1 MPGQP
6 DPGGGASSDTLGFGS
21 VTSGHS
27 SATAPAPGWAN
38 PRLKND
44 GLLPNLFRMRG
55 RVARASASLHIRRSG
70 YGGRVAVE
78 SRPTTLSLSP
88 IEDHVAARFTPRT
101 TIARRLTP
109 RSSLR
114 EPTAI
119 DSHVTTVAADAAE
132 DPDST
137 VHIELNFN
145 AFADNVPPTQHAR
158 RAPSYS
164 DPSVQDFADQAL
176 ELAALRAELN
186 RLTRDYDAL
195 LYTLQLRD
203 ARLQRLQHELA
214 ATRARLRDATRE
226 SAPRPMREET
236 GHGGVTVE
244 APRKP
249 QASEALAAAELSVT
263 VDLPPP
269 RAEVADATRAT
280 QLSKAPLEAARR
292 LIPLDHDGE
301 AVALRRDI
309 ITIGRTKENDICI
322 PSRAVS
328 RDHARLLMSPR
339 SVTIVDMDSA
349 NGCFV
354 NDAPVKKQKLQEGDV
369 LRIGDRSY
377 RFTTGP
383 A

>member
-1 MPGQP
+1 MSLQAQIPN
-6 DPGGGASSDTLGFGS
+6 DDREEADASKLAG
-21 VTSGHS
+21 
-27 SATAPAPGWAN
+27 
-38 PRLKND
+38 
-44 GLLPNLFRMRG
+44 
-55 RVARASASLHIRRSG
+55 
-70 YGGRVAVE
+70 
-78 SRPTTLSLSP
+78 
-88 IEDHVAARFTPRT
+88 
-101 TIARRLTP
+101 
-109 RSSLR
+109 

-119 DSHVTTVAADAAE
+119 DSHATTVAADGAA

-145 AFADNVPPTQHAR
+145 AFADDVPPTQHAR
-158 RAPSYS
+158 RAPSYT

-186 RLTRDYDAL
+186 RLARDYDAL

-203 ARLQRLQHELA
+203 ARLQRLQDELA
-214 ATRARLRDATRE
+214 ATRSRLRDATRQSE
-226 SAPRPMREET
+226 ARPQSAVIMEEVR
-236 GHGGVTVE
+236 HDAATVE
-244 APRKP
+244 APPKP
-249 QASEALAAAELSVT
+249 RAPEGLAAAELSVT

-269 RAEVADATRAT
+269 RAEVPAPLPDAARTAQR
-280 QLSKAPLEAARR
+280 SKALEAERR
-292 LIPLDHDGE
+292 LIPLNPDGE

-354 NDAPVKKQKLQEGDV
+354 NDAPVKKQKLRDGDI
-369 LRIGDRSY
+369 LRIGDRSF
-377 RFTTGP
+377 RFTTGAHATSHEP
-383 A
+383 RAARVETTAQAV